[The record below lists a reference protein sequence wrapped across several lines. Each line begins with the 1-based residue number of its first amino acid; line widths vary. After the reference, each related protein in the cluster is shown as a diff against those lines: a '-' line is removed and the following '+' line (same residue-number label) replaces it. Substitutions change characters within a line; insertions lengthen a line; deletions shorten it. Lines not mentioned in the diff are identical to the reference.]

1 MLKDNTERNGFYRKS
16 NAESHQLNVLLIVEK
31 QAVVVV
37 YKKWNQ
43 VHPCQMMTMTNA
55 MNH

>member
-16 NAESHQLNVLLIVEK
+16 NTESHQLNVLLIVEK